1 MVRRSLGLLAGGLL
15 TIAFAAPATALAGPS
30 VSVRIEGQADTLVA
44 RTSITLG
51 AADIVKDGHACGG
64 GTGAGALDGATSGS
78 WSGPWYDEFGDFG
91 VETVKG
97 ETYTFASGR
106 YWAFFLNGYS
116 APTGLCSTTLQ
127 QGDSIVFAPIDA
139 AGTSGLLELSGV
151 PAAAAPGTAFTV
163 TVKRLTTTFGGPP
176 DYASVNAADPAPGV
190 TVAGGGASATTDASG
205 KATLS
210 LTTGGPV
217 TIRASNGADVRSAAE
232 PVCVT
237 DGSDGYCDTL
247 KPATPAPAPA
257 PSAAALDKVVPLGL
271 LRAIGEQQRFARG
284 RAPRELSGAV
294 DGEASGIA
302 DIRLRLTRRTAA
314 RCERYDGARERWV
327 RTTRCGAE
335 NGTFFSVG
343 DRTPW
348 SYLLPQAL
356 TKGRYVVDTQVVD
369 KAGNATRGATRGK
382 PGEARNRVVFFVG

>member
-1 MVRRSLGLLAGGLL
+1 M
-15 TIAFAAPATALAGPS
+15 ALAGPA
-30 VSVRIEGQADTLVA
+30 VTVRVEGLTDTLVA

-51 AADIVKDGHACGG
+51 AADITKNGHACSGL
-64 GTGAGALDGATSGS
+64 TGAGALDGATSGS
-78 WSGPWYDEFGDFG
+78 WSGPWYDAFGDFG

-97 ETYTFASGR
+97 ETYTFASGK
-106 YWAFFLNGYS
+106 YWSFYLNGYS
-116 APTGLCSTTLQ
+116 APTGICSTTLQ
-127 QGDSIVFAPIDA
+127 QGDALVFAPVDA
-139 AGTSGLLELSGV
+139 AGAAGLLELTGV
-151 PAAAAPGTAFTV
+151 PAKVSPGTTFEV

-205 KATLS
+205 RATLS
-210 LTTGGPV
+210 LTTRGPAAL
-217 TIRASNGADVRSAAE
+217 RAENTGDVRSAGE

-237 DGSDGYCDTL
+237 DGSDGFCDTV
-247 KPATPAPAPA
+247 KPATTTPSPALV
-257 PSAAALDKVVPLGL
+257 AAALDKVVPLGTMG
-271 LRAIGEQQRFARG
+271 AIDEQQRYARG
-284 RAPRELSGAV
+284 KAPRELTGSV

-302 DIRLRLTRRTAA
+302 DIRLRLTRRSGK
-314 RCERYDGARERWV
+314 RCERYDGTRERWV
-327 RTTRCGAE
+327 RMTRCGAE

-356 TKGRYVVDTQVVD
+356 TKGRYVLDTQVVD

-382 PGEARNRVVFFVG
+382 PGVARNRVVFFVG